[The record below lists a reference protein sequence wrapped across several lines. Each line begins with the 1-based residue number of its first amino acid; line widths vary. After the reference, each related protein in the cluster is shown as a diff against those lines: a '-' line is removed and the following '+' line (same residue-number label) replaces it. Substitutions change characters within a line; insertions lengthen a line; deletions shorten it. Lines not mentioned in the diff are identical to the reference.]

1 MKQPITQFIPQR
13 PPFVMIDEL
22 VEASDTVATS
32 AFKILPE
39 NILVDAGQLTEPG
52 LIENIAQTA
61 AAMVGYQC
69 MIQQVPVPVG
79 FIAAVKDLNVLAL
92 PAVQTVIQTQ
102 IQVTNTVMDVTIVQG
117 RVEQSGKLLC
127 SCEMRILIQKS
138 SPANHV

>member
-1 MKQPITQFIPQR
+1 
-13 PPFVMIDEL
+13 MIDEL
-22 VEASDTVATS
+22 LEATDTAATS

-39 NILVDAGQLTEPG
+39 NILVDAGQFTEPG

-79 FIAAVKDLNVLAL
+79 FIAAVKDLKVLAL
-92 PAVQTVIQTQ
+92 PPVETVIQTQ

-117 RVEQSGKLLC
+117 KVEQSGKLLC
-127 SCEMRILIQKS
+127 SCEMRILVQKS
-138 SPANHV
+138 VPAKHV